1 MQEITKL
8 ETNAVTSMSDF
19 VQIKDEQV
27 YTTSRIVAEKFGKR
41 HDNVIRDIE
50 AAISTINDAQVIE
63 NKDFLKIEEIK
74 NDYFTES
81 SYVDSLGRTYK
92 EYLITEDGL
101 ALLVMGFTGEKAFSV
116 KLKFISEFKRMK
128 EYIRTLEA
136 NPIERILANSTN
148 QLETARAITQML
160 EIEAKKQ
167 EVLNTEVKQ
176 LTSTVKTQNV
186 QIAEMQPKV
195 QYCDIVL
202 SCPDLVT
209 VTVIAKDYGKSAMW
223 LNNYLKDN
231 KIIFKQGDIWLPYQK
246 YAKLGLTK
254 TKTATYK
261 DNKGNEHAKTH
272 SYWTQKGRLFIYDLL
287 KQDGI
292 LPLIE
297 QE

>member
-1 MQEITKL
+1 MQDITKL
-8 ETNAVTSMSDF
+8 ETNISDF
-19 VQIKDEQV
+19 VEIKDEEV
-27 YTTSRIVAEKFGKR
+27 YTTSRIVAEKFGKE
-41 HDNVIRDIE
+41 HCHIIRDIE
-50 AAISTINDAQVIE
+50 NLIVLGQSNFGSSETKSEQMFIRSTYLNSQ
-63 NKDFLKIEEIK
+63 NKEQP
-74 NDYFTES
+74 
-81 SYVDSLGRTYK
+81 
-92 EYLITEDGL
+92 EYLITEKG
-101 ALLVMGFTGEKAFSV
+101 AMLLIMGFTGEKAFAI
-116 KLKFISEFKRMK
+116 KTKFIDEFARMK
-128 EYIRTLEA
+128 NIINNPAQVIAETGSPEA
-136 NPIERILANSTN
+136 VLAFGLANHRFTN
-148 QLETARAITQML
+148 AILYQMKENKAL
-160 EIEAKKQ
+160 
-167 EVLNTEVKQ
+167 TSEVKQ

-223 LNNYLKDN
+223 LNNYLKDK

>member
-1 MQEITKL
+1 MNNLVAFDFNGSTLDYALLNGEPLFNLTYVGGLLGIVNPRTSIDTSDSDYVIKL
-8 ETNAVTSMSDF
+8 DDSVVGLTYNRNLNNRGELFLTEAGLYRLIGKSEKL
-19 VQIKDEQV
+19 I
-27 YTTSRIVAEKFGKR
+27 AEKFQKW
-41 HDNVIRDIE
+41 VCKEVLPSIRK
-50 AAISTINDAQVIE
+50 TG
-63 NKDFLKIEEIK
+63 
-74 NDYFTES
+74 
-81 SYVDSLGRTYK
+81 SYSLVETP
-92 EYLITEDGL
+92 
-101 ALLVMGFTGEKAFSV
+101 M
-116 KLKFISEFKRMK
+116 
-128 EYIRTLEA
+128 
-136 NPIERILANSTN
+136 ERLMRNSTN
-148 QLETARAITQML
+148 QLETATAL
-160 EIEAKKQ
+160 VEILKVEAKKQ
-167 EVLNTEVKQ
+167 EALTTEVKQ

-223 LNNYLKDN
+223 LNNYLKDK

-261 DNKGNEHAKTH
+261 DNNGNEHAKTH

-287 KQDGI
+287 KQDNI
-292 LPLIE
+292 FPLIE